1 MDCNKARRQAD
12 ELGNLSNTLMYER
25 EKLTNLLARIKNEW
39 CGPGS
44 EAFQDQLQKLIDD
57 VELVR
62 YHLLDVAYTMAQT
75 ANAAENGTVST

>member
-12 ELGNLSNTLMYER
+12 ELGNLSNTLMSER

-39 CGPGS
+39 CGDAS
-44 EAFQDQLQKLIDD
+44 TAFQTQLQKLIDD

-62 YHLLDVAYTMAQT
+62 YHLLDVAYTIVEI
-75 ANAAENGTVST
+75 ANDTENGTVST